1 MMTKIVIETKRCWTA
16 LPTIFGAVLLTG
28 LMSGCAKTVSDQS
41 AVTKQV
47 ENREAPAAQG
57 FFGKDFPLLQ
67 PGTKDQAA
75 LVYINP
81 NAQWNQYTKI
91 LLEPVEFWDAP
102 DGKLS
107 PADQHMLTAY
117 FYNQTKIDLQ
127 KNFTLVDQGGPGVI
141 DLQVALVNAS
151 AAIPV
156 LRSISVVMP
165 QLRVINAG
173 QSLAPGTYAF
183 VGGAE
188 AQMKATDS
196 STGELLAA
204 AIDKQKG
211 DIAVA
216 TAAQWQWGDAEN
228 EMNYWA
234 EKMSSRLLELQ
245 SRGAIASH

>member
-1 MMTKIVIETKRCWTA
+1 MRKAVINTKKCWTGLA
-16 LPTIFGAVLLTG
+16 AVASAVLLSG
-28 LMSGCAKTVSDQS
+28 MIGGCAKTVSDQS
-41 AVTKQV
+41 AVAKQV
-47 ENREAPAAQG
+47 EGGEAPAAQG
-57 FFGKDFPLLQ
+57 FFGKDLPLLQ

-91 LLEPVEFWDAP
+91 MLEPVEFWDAP
-102 DGKLS
+102 DSKLS
-107 PADQHMLTAY
+107 PTDQHMLTAY
-117 FYNQTKIDLQ
+117 FYNQIKTDLQ
-127 KNFTLVDQGGPGVI
+127 KNFTLIDQGGPGVI

-156 LRSISVVMP
+156 LRSVSVVIP
-165 QLRVINAG
+165 QLRVINAA
-173 QSLAPGTYAF
+173 QSLATGSYAF
-183 VGGAE
+183 VGSAE

-211 DIAVA
+211 GLAIA

-228 EMNYWA
+228 AMNYWA

-245 SRGAIASH
+245 GRTVATQ